1 MKDSLGFPFILA
13 YSFHLP
19 HVPPLLSL
27 CLGYAQ
33 QKHKLLKG
41 SRTKSRINSPSE
53 RWHCDVLFIFHRY
66 GKLGGLALFFLGGE
80 ENLFDMS
87 RVDFLSF
94 PIYWQNEERRNI
106 GFGNK
111 EPIML
116 KKMIIYIF

>member
-1 MKDSLGFPFILA
+1 
-13 YSFHLP
+13 
-19 HVPPLLSL
+19 
-27 CLGYAQ
+27 
-33 QKHKLLKG
+33 
-41 SRTKSRINSPSE
+41 
-53 RWHCDVLFIFHRY
+53 
-66 GKLGGLALFFLGGE
+66 
-80 ENLFDMS
+80 MS